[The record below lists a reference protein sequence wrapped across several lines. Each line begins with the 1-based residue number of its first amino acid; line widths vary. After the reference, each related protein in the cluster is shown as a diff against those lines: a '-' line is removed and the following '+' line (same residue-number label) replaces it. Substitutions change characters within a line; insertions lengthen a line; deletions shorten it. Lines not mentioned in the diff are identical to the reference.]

1 MKLLDTLTLFGTV
14 ALAAPI
20 GLLGV
25 EFLVGGRT
33 VSGAGFLTI
42 ALALVAGGYF
52 RPSVKSIVAGT
63 VTDVATTN
71 DGDETAVTEGKSD
84 DSGR

>member
-1 MKLLDTLTLFGTV
+1 MELLDTLALFGTV

-20 GLLGV
+20 GLLGA

-33 VSGAGFLTI
+33 VSGVGFLAV

-52 RPSVKSIVAGT
+52 RPSPKSIVAGR
-63 VTDVATTN
+63 VADAATTDGGDEPARAD
-71 DGDETAVTEGKSD
+71 DGDD
-84 DSGR
+84 GRE

>member
-1 MKLLDTLTLFGTV
+1 MNLLDTLALFGTV

-33 VSGAGFLTI
+33 GAGVGFLAV

-52 RPSVKSIVAGT
+52 RPSLKSIVAGQ
-63 VTDVATTN
+63 VADVATT
-71 DGDETAVTEGKSD
+71 DGRDETARAD
-84 DSGR
+84 DGGDDGEE

>member
-25 EFLVGGRT
+25 EFLFGGRL
-33 VSGAGFLTI
+33 VAGVGFLAI
-42 ALALVAGGYF
+42 AAGLVAGGYF
-52 RPSVKSIVAGT
+52 RPSLKGIAAST
-63 VTDVATTN
+63 VTETVSN
-71 DGDETAVTEGKSD
+71 DDDEETYKD
-84 DSGR
+84 

>member
-1 MKLLDTLTLFGTV
+1 VNILDTLTLFGTV

-20 GLLGV
+20 GLLGI

-33 VSGAGFLTI
+33 AVGIGFLAV

-52 RPSVKSIVAGT
+52 RPSVGSILAGT
-63 VTDVATTN
+63 ATEVVG
-71 DGDETAVTEGKSD
+71 GDAPEESAD
-84 DSGR
+84 DEEAYKDRD

>member
-1 MKLLDTLTLFGTV
+1 MNLLDTLTLFGTV

-25 EFLVGGRT
+25 EFLLEGRAIAGG
-33 VSGAGFLTI
+33 GFLGV

-52 RPSVKSIVAGT
+52 RPSLKGILAGT
-63 VTDVATTN
+63 VAEATSEPEE
-71 DGDETAVTEGKSD
+71 GADEETYKD
-84 DSGR
+84 